1 MEWIV
6 WDPYG
11 EVRNA
16 SHVEVLVD
24 QNPYGIQHD
33 SRIPWLRDM
42 IREWV
47 INTSHNPSVNWFT
60 WRPAFFLYINLFV
73 IFVLILK
80 NRSIRFGLISLPIL
94 IQSITFSLIFAEPNF
109 RYHYAVYLVSLIS
122 WPLLFLP
129 SLSSDEKIE
138 A

>member
-24 QNPYGIQHD
+24 ANPYGIQSD
-33 SRIPWLRDM
+33 SKIPWLRDV
-42 IREWV
+42 IRDWV
-47 INTSHNPSVNWFT
+47 INTSHNPNINWFT
-60 WRPAFFLYINLFV
+60 WRPALFLYFNLFV
-73 IFVLILK
+73 SLTLILR
-80 NRSIRFGLISLPIL
+80 NRSLKFGLISLPIL
-94 IQSITFSLIFAEPNF
+94 IQSVTFSLIFAEPNF

-122 WPLLFLP
+122 WPLIFLP
-129 SLSSDEKIE
+129 PLQLEEKTE